1 MLPISPALQPL
12 GTPNLLS
19 VSYRLASSGHFIQIE
34 PTTMWPLGS
43 DFHAVCFQ
51 GSPLLKHVSELPSF
65 FFFNTEILAYHSFL
79 PFRTFHSVGFSTV
92 TELCNHHHTIV
103 LEQFHYPKRNPVSII
118 PGPRA
123 QSPTFCLWG
132 FAFSKHLNQQN
143 HATCGRLCL
152 AAPSLYTVFKVH
164 PHCSMDQCFLPFPG

>member
-12 GTPNLLS
+12 GTPNLLY

-34 PTTMWPLGS
+34 PTTMRPLGS

-65 FFFNTEILAYHSFL
+65 FNTEILAYHSFL
-79 PFRTFHSVGFSTV
+79 PFRAFHSVGFSTV
-92 TELCNHHHTIV
+92 TELCNRHHTIV

-118 PGPRA
+118 PRPLA

-143 HATCGRLCL
+143 HETCGLCVWLLPLCILFSRFIHIVAWISASSLFL
-152 AAPSLYTVFKVH
+152 AE
-164 PHCSMDQCFLPFPG
+164 